1 MLSGEVTDGMM
12 DWIWAGLV
20 VAALVFGALS
30 GRLPE
35 VSAAALEGVQ
45 KALDTCLGLCAGLC
59 LWSGILKLLE
69 AGGAS
74 ALLGRLLRPLLI
86 RLYPE
91 ARRNEAALSALA
103 ENMSANLLGLGNAAT
118 PAGIRAA
125 RALKNGGTATDSLCR
140 LVVLNSASIQLIPAT
155 VCTLRAS
162 AGSARPFDI
171 LPAVWLT
178 SLCAALAGL
187 GAEKLLRRF
196 WR

>member
-1 MLSGEVTDGMM
+1 MM
-12 DWIWAGLV
+12 DWIWTGL
-20 VAALVFGALS
+20 AAASILFGVLN
-30 GRLPE
+30 GRLAE
-35 VSAAALEGVQ
+35 VSAGALEGAETAV
-45 KALDTCLGLCAGLC
+45 KTCLGLCAGLC
-59 LWSGILKLLE
+59 LWSGILRLLE
-69 AGGAS
+69 SGGAS
-74 ALLGRLLRPLLI
+74 AALGKLLQPLLG

-91 ARRNEAALSALA
+91 AKRDPEVLAALA

-125 RALKNGGTATDSLCR
+125 KALRRGETATDSLCR

-162 AGSARPFDI
+162 LGSQSPYDI

-187 GAEKLLRRF
+187 AAEKLLRR
-196 WR
+196 RKA

>member
-1 MLSGEVTDGMM
+1 MM
-12 DWIWAGLV
+12 DWIWTGLV
-20 VAALVFGALS
+20 AASILFGVLN
-30 GRLPE
+30 GRMAE
-35 VSAAALEGVQ
+35 VSAAALEGAETAV
-45 KALDTCLGLCAGLC
+45 KTCLGLCAGLC

-69 AGGAS
+69 TGGAS
-74 ALLGRLLRPLLI
+74 AALGRLLRPLLV

-91 ARRNEAALSALA
+91 TREDPEALAALA

-125 RALKNGGTATDSLCR
+125 RALRRGETATDSLCR

-155 VCTLRAS
+155 VCALRAS
-162 AGSARPFDI
+162 AGSRSPFDI

-187 GAEKLLRRF
+187 LAEKLLRR
-196 WR
+196 RRR